1 MGKIVDVE
9 QQIRTAVK
17 AWAQNYSDFDD
28 IHLTELVSYVFVDE
42 DEPERYVVVFA
53 AREMTEWQAAEVW
66 LENGRIASI
75 NSLGEG
81 APPDGVVWPWED

>member
-1 MGKIVDVE
+1 MNKNVDVE
-9 QQIRTAVK
+9 QQIRTAVE
-17 AWAQNYSDFDD
+17 AWAKDYFEGL
-28 IHLTELVSYVFVDE
+28 HLTELVSYVFVDE

-53 AREMTEWQAAEVW
+53 ARELTEWQAAEVW

-81 APPDGVVWPWED
+81 APPDGVDWPWEQ

>member
-1 MGKIVDVE
+1 MGEIVGVE
-9 QQIRTAVK
+9 QQIRTAVEV
-17 AWAQNYSDFDD
+17 WAKDFFDD
-28 IHLTELVSYVFVDE
+28 NHLTPMVSYVFVDE
-42 DEPERYVVVFA
+42 DEPERYIVVFA

-81 APPDGVVWPWED
+81 APPDGVSWPWEE

>member
-1 MGKIVDVE
+1 MNKNVDVE
-9 QQIRTAVK
+9 QQIRTAVA
-17 AWAQNYSDFDD
+17 AWAKDYFESL
-28 IHLTELVSYVFVDE
+28 HLTELVSYVFVDE

-53 AREMTEWQAAEVW
+53 ARELTEWQAAEVW

>member
-1 MGKIVDVE
+1 MNKIVDVE
-9 QQIRTAVK
+9 QQIRTAVA
-17 AWAQNYSDFDD
+17 AWAKDYFE
-28 IHLTELVSYVFVDE
+28 ILHLTELVSYVFVDE

-53 AREMTEWQAAEVW
+53 ARELTEWQAAEVW

>member
-1 MGKIVDVE
+1 MDEIVGVE
-9 QQIRTAVK
+9 QQIRTAVDS
-17 AWAQNYSDFDD
+17 WAEDYF
-28 IHLTELVSYVFVDE
+28 HLAKGEVVSFVFADE
-42 DEPERYVVVFA
+42 DDMDRYIVVFA

-81 APPDGVVWPWED
+81 APPDGVDWPWEE